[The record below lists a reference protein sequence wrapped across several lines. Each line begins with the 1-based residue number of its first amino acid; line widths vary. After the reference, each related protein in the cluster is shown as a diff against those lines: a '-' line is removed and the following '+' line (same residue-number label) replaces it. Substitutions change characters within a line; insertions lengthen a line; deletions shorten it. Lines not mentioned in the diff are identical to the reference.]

1 MNKTG
6 KNIEAL
12 TKQVSAL
19 EDQLKSEQGEA
30 CNLRQGAGILDIL
43 EASSKIFL
51 FSGKCSKIQ
60 RKLRIS

>member
-30 CNLRQGAGILDIL
+30 CNLRQGAGIKYSGGKFSNI
-43 EASSKIFL
+43 L

>member
-19 EDQLKSEQGEA
+19 EVQLKSEQGEA
-30 CNLRQGAGILDIL
+30 CNLRQGAGIKY
-43 EASSKIFL
+43 SWGNF
-51 FSGKCSKIQ
+51 
-60 RKLRIS
+60 

>member
-30 CNLRQGAGILDIL
+30 CNLRQGAGI
-43 EASSKIFL
+43 KY
-51 FSGKCSKIQ
+51 SGGKF
-60 RKLRIS
+60 